1 MKRKKEQ
8 EETEKLE
15 VRSGRKGGRARSGVR
30 IISRGR
36 RRRGEKRRKR
46 WRGGE
51 GKRGGVRVGGRG
63 G

>member
-30 IISRGR
+30 IISRG
-36 RRRGEKRRKR
+36 KR
-46 WRGGE
+46 WR
-51 GKRGGVRVGGRG
+51 R
-63 G
+63 